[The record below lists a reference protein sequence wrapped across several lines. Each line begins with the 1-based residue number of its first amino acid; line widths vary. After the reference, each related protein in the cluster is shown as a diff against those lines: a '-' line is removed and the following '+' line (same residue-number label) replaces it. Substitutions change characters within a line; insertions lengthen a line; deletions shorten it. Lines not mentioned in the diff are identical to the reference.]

1 MGTNLFD
8 HGMKDKIENCKACRS
23 KKASQ
28 SAKVPWLRNTDTQK
42 DLLVGEG
49 EATKS

>member
-28 SAKVPWLRNTDTQK
+28 SASFTILTHKK

-49 EATKS
+49 EDT